1 MYVTFNTV
9 FVHALYSELK
19 AASIRSK
26 RLIRVNP
33 PNSVYKVMWCY
44 NDCEPLLAVD
54 HFQVSATPIPS
65 DGMEQRDINTVTIR
79 IDDSERRAVE
89 LELQPGT
96 TYSLSIETHFKGN
109 IEPQKSKEVTQVTS
123 PKEEEGTTIF
133 GVTIN
138 ILLCTLK

>member
-1 MYVTFNTV
+1 MHPSYT
-9 FVHALYSELK
+9 ELK

-44 NDCEPLLAVD
+44 SDCEPLLVVD

-65 DGMEQRDINTVTIR
+65 DEMEDIIKRDNTRVTIR
-79 IDDSERRAVE
+79 IDDSKCRSVE

-109 IEPQKSKEVTQVTS
+109 IEPQKSKEVVQVTS
-123 PKEEEGTTIF
+123 PKEEEGTIF
-133 GVTIN
+133 GITIN
-138 ILLCTLK
+138 MYYYIWYHYKYVQ